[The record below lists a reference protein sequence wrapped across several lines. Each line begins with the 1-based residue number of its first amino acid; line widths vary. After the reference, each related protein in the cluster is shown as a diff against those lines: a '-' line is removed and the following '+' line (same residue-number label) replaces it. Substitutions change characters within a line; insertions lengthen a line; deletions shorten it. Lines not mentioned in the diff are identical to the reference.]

1 MPLPWNEVNAVDSQ
15 SVARLIELPRA
26 RAAERR
32 KWGCPFCGSSDALHA
47 YPGVRGG
54 FGCWAACGADRPNG
68 CRGYSN
74 IDVAGRL
81 WGTPLPETCRRLAD
95 LLGIVYADGLHP
107 RGRTQPSHGP
117 IPRETGSAQER
128 NLAAVRAIPGARL
141 PAEIYGDL
149 LSLIT
154 LTRRGTSYLRDE
166 RRLDAR
172 AAAAYGY
179 RSVDTARQWGEIARF
194 LAVSYREEEL
204 VAAGFPPE
212 GAAVTLPFGGR
223 IPALVIPFVRA
234 GEVIGLRFRSL
245 LPDRRE
251 FKHNRYRSL
260 KQAKPWWPYN
270 ADAIG
275 GDVVHIIEGEFNAE
289 TVRQYGHQA
298 IGTYSAG
305 IWLVH
310 WTPALAGASLLP
322 VWFDATDPKRA
333 GDRGANALRRDLVE
347 AFGSEWVGAR
357 WRRVLTHADPN
368 ELHRRG
374 LLEGLLRERPWL
386 ARPRPT
392 PASEPS
398 EVCNA
403 VTPCGPF

>member
-1 MPLPWNEVNAVDSQ
+1 MPLPWDEVNAADSH
-15 SVARLIELPRA
+15 SVARLIDLPRA
-26 RAAERR
+26 RVAERR

-74 IDVAGRL
+74 IDVAGQL
-81 WGTPLPETCRRLAD
+81 WGTPLPETCRRLAG
-95 LLGIVYADGLHP
+95 LLGIVYEDGPPPPGCTRP
-107 RGRTQPSHGP
+107 RRPAAPAPQKAESP
-117 IPRETGSAQER
+117 QQR

-141 PAEIYGDL
+141 PAELYGDL

-154 LTRRGTSYLRDE
+154 LTRRGACYLRDD

-179 RSVDTARQWGEIARF
+179 RSVDTARQWAEIARF

-212 GAAVTLPFGGR
+212 GAGVTLPFGGR

-260 KQAKPWWPYN
+260 KGAKPWWPYN
-270 ADAIG
+270 ADALG
-275 GDVVHIIEGEFNAE
+275 ADHVLHVVEGEINTE
-289 TVRQYGHQA
+289 TFRQRGHHA
-298 IGTYSAG
+298 IGTYGAG
-305 IWLVH
+305 IWLLH
-310 WTPALAGASLLP
+310 WTPALADASLLA
-322 VWFDATDPKRA
+322 VWFDATDPKGA
-333 GDRGANALRRDLVE
+333 GDRGANALRRNLVA
-347 AFGSEWVGAR
+347 AFGSDWVGER
-357 WRRVLTHADPN
+357 WRRVVTPADPN
-368 ELHRRG
+368 DLHRRG
-374 LLEGLLRERPWL
+374 LLSGLLRERPWL
-386 ARPRPT
+386 ATSRPIDVQARGGMQ
-392 PASEPS
+392 A
-398 EVCNA
+398 
-403 VTPCGPF
+403 